1 MNPFVILTR
10 LLQLSSFWGCYS
22 WPRFGLL
29 QLTSFWGYYSCVF
42 APLLPE
48 LLLQFRARQTLARPC
63 FYTSPR
69 GTPGK
74 SGAECPRCGF

>member
-1 MNPFVILTR
+1 MYPLEILTS
-10 LLQLSSFWGCYS
+10 LLQLTSFLGYYS
-22 WPRFGLL
+22 KPRFGLL
-29 QLTSFWGYYSCVF
+29 QLTSFLSYYSNVF
-42 APLLPE
+42 GPLLPE

-74 SGAECPRCGF
+74 SGAECPRCGS